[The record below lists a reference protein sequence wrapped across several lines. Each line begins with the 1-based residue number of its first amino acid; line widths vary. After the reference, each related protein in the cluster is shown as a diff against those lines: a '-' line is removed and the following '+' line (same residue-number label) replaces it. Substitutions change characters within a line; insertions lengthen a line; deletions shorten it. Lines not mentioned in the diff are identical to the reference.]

1 MDSRRSVLVV
11 SLHWL
16 FVDAYSETLFL
27 PFTITNSTTL
37 TNTST
42 SSNPNHNTSLS
53 AFTAWGCLANHNG
66 QRSFTLSLNW
76 MCLNLLQISSIEVEQ
91 HGYPLNL
98 LQILTT
104 ITNLPTLR
112 NKTSIMCVH
121 RPLVVT
127 ALFPTQIYDTSF
139 SYPTLSHTPCLT
151 PTLSLGIGA
160 HCVWPGFLAEIML
173 SDKEDWLRRGELLE
187 FKKPIFGV

>member
-1 MDSRRSVLVV
+1 MRPCSYPSPYPTPPPWPSPPPHPTQTTTPALVL
-11 SLHWL
+11 
-16 FVDAYSETLFL
+16 L
-27 PFTITNSTTL
+27 PL
-37 TNTST
+37 D
-42 SSNPNHNTSLS
+42 
-53 AFTAWGCLANHNG
+53 GCLANHNG

-112 NKTSIMCVH
+112 NKSSIMCAH

-127 ALFPTQIYDTSF
+127 ALSSNSNLWHIILLSNLITYTPPH
-139 SYPTLSHTPCLT
+139 SYSITRNRSSLCVAWVPCRDYA
-151 PTLSLGIGA
+151 I
-160 HCVWPGFLAEIML
+160 W
-173 SDKEDWLRRGELLE
+173 
-187 FKKPIFGV
+187 

>member
-1 MDSRRSVLVV
+1 MHAMRPCSCPWPYPTPPPCPSPTPHPSQTTTPALVL
-11 SLHWL
+11 
-16 FVDAYSETLFL
+16 L
-27 PFTITNSTTL
+27 PL
-37 TNTST
+37 D
-42 SSNPNHNTSLS
+42 
-53 AFTAWGCLANHNG
+53 GCLANHNG

-127 ALFPTQIYDTSF
+127 VLFPTQIYDTSF
-139 SYPTLSHTPCLT
+139 SYPTLSHTPRLT

-160 HCVWPGFLAEIML
+160 HCVWPGFLAEIVL
-173 SDKEDWLRRGELLE
+173 SDK
-187 FKKPIFGV
+187 

>member
-1 MDSRRSVLVV
+1 MDPRRSVLVV

-16 FVDAYSETLFL
+16 FGDACNETLFL
-27 PFTITNSTTL
+27 PLTISNSTTL
-37 TNTST
+37 SITYT
-42 SSNPNHNTSLS
+42 SSIPNHNTSLS

-104 ITNLPTLR
+104 ITNLTTLR
-112 NKTSIMCVH
+112 NKISIMCAH

-139 SYPTLSHTPCLT
+139 SYPTLSHTPRIT
-151 PTLSLGIGA
+151 PTLSLWIGA
-160 HCVWPGFLAEIML
+160 HCVWPGFLVEIVL
-173 SDKEDWLRRGELLE
+173 SDKEDWLRREELLE